1 MSYSPLVSV
10 IIPSY
15 NTAQYVPDAIN
26 SILSQSYQNL
36 EIHVVDDGSRDNT
49 REVMQAYAS
58 DPRVIYHYQENRG
71 ESGARNTGIRAARG
85 ELIALCD
92 ADDLWMPGKLEA
104 QVPCF
109 RDRPEV
115 GVVYTNTVHVDA
127 NNNEIPTYRTV
138 RHNGRITEKLFGE
151 NFVTGATSMFRRECF
166 ADELYDETLKTCADY
181 DISLRLSVKYEF
193 HYLDVVTYRYR
204 MWPGQVS
211 NARNHLRF
219 HDDSVRMRTKFLA
232 RYPDLLPKAV
242 VQEMWAEMF
251 ATRAMTLMRLDQKRS
266 ATVGDLLTALKF
278 KPTRALTW
286 KAAAKILFN
295 RVN

>member
-1 MSYSPLVSV
+1 MNYSPLVSV
-10 IIPSY
+10 IVPSY
-15 NTAQYVPDAIN
+15 NTAQYVPEAIN
-26 SILSQSYQNL
+26 SILAQTYQNL
-36 EIHVVDDGSRDNT
+36 EIHVVDDGSKDNT
-49 REVMQAYAS
+49 REVMQAYAN

-71 ESGARNTGIRAARG
+71 ESGARNTGIRAAKG
-85 ELIALCD
+85 DLIALCD
-92 ADDLWMPGKLEA
+92 ADDLWMPRKLEV

-109 RDRPEV
+109 KDRPEV
-115 GVVYTNTVHVDA
+115 GVVYTNTVHVDS
-127 NNNEIPTYRTV
+127 NNHEIPTYRTT

-166 ADELYDETLKTCADY
+166 DGELYDETLKTCADY

-193 HYLDVVTYRYR
+193 YYLDEVTYRYR

-219 HDDSVRMRTKFLA
+219 HDDSVRMRNKFLA

-242 VQEMWAEMF
+242 VQEMWAEMY

-266 ATVGDLLTALKF
+266 ATVGDLLKSLKY

-286 KAAAKILFN
+286 KAAAKILLN